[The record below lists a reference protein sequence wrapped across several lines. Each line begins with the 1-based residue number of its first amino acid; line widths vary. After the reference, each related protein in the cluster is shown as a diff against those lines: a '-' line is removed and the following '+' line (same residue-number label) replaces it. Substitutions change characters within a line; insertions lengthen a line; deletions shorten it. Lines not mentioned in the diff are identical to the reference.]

1 VPFVSVSRTHV
12 FAITTV
18 NYRNGANPSE
28 GRWPRAAKELQPRVG
43 SVPLA
48 TRVMATE
55 QDTDTD
61 LALRPQTPAARRRN
75 PAANARTAEE
85 RDRLREESRA
95 RRRARA
101 DGQVVAPDPQ
111 PHEIRI
117 SRLTPE
123 APPASPLKP
132 STPAGGAI
140 KPEALREEPA
150 REALR
155 EESLRE
161 PAPQAPPPSWPPF
174 KRPVPEEPLEESPAD
189 ELAEEPLTE
198 EPLADD
204 AADEFAPD
212 PFADEVDEE
221 PPARA
226 KLAPPTP
233 RDRATALLALAS
245 AVGVVVAIAASLG
258 SGGLPG
264 FGSDFQATTT
274 QSAVAPGGWLTLH
287 GKDAPDGAQVL
298 LESRTGRAAWHP
310 FAKATAGDDGKFVV
324 RGRVLQRPGQ
334 IEARVR
340 VLGGAAT
347 KPVALAVRPLRMLA
361 VGDIN
366 LDGAPGNAWQSSGRA
381 LRKAD
386 LAFGN
391 LESAVS
397 TGGVAFPK
405 EYNFRASPAALATLR
420 KRSGI
425 DVLNLANNH
434 VGDFGPQATID
445 TVRRVERLGMKAV
458 GAGSDLKRA
467 LTPQVVNRLGLRIAF
482 VGFSEIA
489 PIEFAATRGQPGT
502 AWANP
507 SEIARAVQA
516 ARRKADIVVA
526 TFHWGIEKQTL
537 ETAQQRALADVAVR
551 NGAQVVIGAH
561 PHTLQPVRRQG
572 AAIVAY
578 SLGNFVFD
586 AVSPQ
591 TTTTG
596 MLELDLTAEGVAKAK
611 WRSARISGG
620 RPVLDRSKPRRL
632 PLRDNLRMQAGV
644 NLPEL

>member
-1 VPFVSVSRTHV
+1 
-12 FAITTV
+12 
-18 NYRNGANPSE
+18 
-28 GRWPRAAKELQPRVG
+28 
-43 SVPLA
+43 
-48 TRVMATE
+48 MATE
-55 QDTDTD
+55 QDTNSD

-75 PAANARTAEE
+75 PEASHRTPEE
-85 RDRLREESRA
+85 RERLREESRA
-95 RRRARA
+95 RRRAREN
-101 DGQVVAPDPQ
+101 GHVVAPEPE

-117 SRLTPE
+117 SRLSTIT
-123 APPASPLKP
+123 PPASPLKP
-132 STPAGGAI
+132 STPAGGAMREAPA
-140 KPEALREEPA
+140 PEALREEPA
-150 REALR
+150 REALH
-155 EESLRE
+155 EDEPVAPEALRDE
-161 PAPQAPPPSWPPF
+161 PAPQALREETPAREVLDEDEPVEATQALREEPAQAPPPFLSPF
-174 KRPVPEEPLEESPAD
+174 KRP
-189 ELAEEPLTE
+189 
-198 EPLADD
+198 
-204 AADEFAPD
+204 AP
-212 PFADEVDEE
+212 E
-221 PPARA
+221 PPAEERPA
-226 KLAPPTP
+226 PAGPAEVGPPPTP
-233 RDRATALLALAS
+233 RDHATALLALAS
-245 AVGVVVAIAASLG
+245 AVGVVIAVAASLG

-264 FGSDFQATTT
+264 FGGGLKATTA
-274 QSAVAPGGWLTLH
+274 QEAVAPGGWLTLE
-287 GKDAPDGAQVL
+287 GEDAPDGAQVL
-298 LESRTGRAAWHP
+298 LESRTGETAWHP
-310 FAKATAGDDGKFVV
+310 FAKATADDDGHFAL

-334 IEARVR
+334 IEARAR

-347 KPVALAVRPLRMLA
+347 KPVVVTVRPLRLMA

-366 LDGAPGNAWQSSGRA
+366 LDGVPGNAWQNTGRA
-381 LRKAD
+381 LRHAD
-386 LAFGN
+386 LSFGN

-397 TGGVAFPK
+397 TGGVPFPK
-405 EYNFRASPAALATLR
+405 EYNFRGTPAALAALR
-420 KRSGI
+420 DRSGI

-434 VGDFGPQATID
+434 VGDYGPQATID

-458 GAGSDLKRA
+458 GAGPDLRRA

-489 PIEFAATRGQPGT
+489 PIEFAATRGQAGT

-507 SEIARAVQA
+507 TEITRAVQA

-551 NGAQVVIGAH
+551 AGAQVVIGAH

-578 SLGNFVFD
+578 SLGNFVF
-586 AVSPQ
+586 AAQSPQ

-596 MLELDLTAEGVAKAK
+596 ILELDLTAEGVAKAK

-632 PLRDNLRMQAGV
+632 PLRDSLRMQAGV